1 MKQFSTQKIIDFS
14 DAKDETMI
22 SVTVGTGNLVI
33 EVEDGSGWV
42 VSDTLI
48 YDYAGKM
55 ATYGARMRFTP
66 TGNCTYSI
74 DTRGV
79 AQ

>member
-42 VSDTLI
+42 VSDTLL
-48 YDYAGKM
+48 
-55 ATYGARMRFTP
+55 
-66 TGNCTYSI
+66 
-74 DTRGV
+74 
-79 AQ
+79 